1 MAYFENL
8 LQLLND
14 MLSGYLTLKIT
25 ILWIYILLLI
35 AGGLMGYIKAKSKA
49 SIIASSISA
58 LPLILVGLKI
68 LPSSLASILLG
79 VLLILFGIKYIR
91 SGTFIPSGIM
101 CILTLLTFLVWLILF
116 ASLFLFLPQKV
127 RNKD

>member
-1 MAYFENL
+1 MAYIENL

-68 LPSSLASILLG
+68 LPSSLASILLA
-79 VLLILFGIKYIR
+79 VLLILFGTKYIR

-101 CILTLLTFLVWLILF
+101 CILTLLTFLVWLILGD
-116 ASLFLFLPQKV
+116 SSSINPPTP
-127 RNKD
+127 

>member
-68 LPSSLASILLG
+68 LPSSLANILLA
-79 VLLILFGIKYIR
+79 VLMILFGTKYIR

-101 CILTLLTFLVWLILF
+101 CILTLFTFLVWLILGDN
-116 ASLFLFLPQKV
+116 SSINPPTP
-127 RNKD
+127 

>member
-68 LPSSLASILLG
+68 LPSSLASILLA
-79 VLLILFGIKYIR
+79 VLLILFGTKYIR

-101 CILTLLTFLVWLILF
+101 FILTLFTFLVWLILGD
-116 ASLFLFLPQKV
+116 SSSINPPTP
-127 RNKD
+127 

>member
-35 AGGLMGYIKAKSKA
+35 AGGLIGYIKAKSKA

-58 LPLILVGLKI
+58 LPLILVGFKI
-68 LPSSLASILLG
+68 LPSSLASILLA
-79 VLLILFGIKYIR
+79 VLLILFGTKYIR

-101 CILTLLTFLVWLILF
+101 FILTLFTFLVWLILGG
-116 ASLFLFLPQKV
+116 SSSINPPTP
-127 RNKD
+127 

>member
-1 MAYFENL
+1 MADFENL

-25 ILWIYILLLI
+25 TLWIYILLLI

-58 LPLILVGLKI
+58 LPLILVGFKI
-68 LPSSLASILLG
+68 LPSSLASILLA
-79 VLLILFGIKYIR
+79 VLLILFGTKYIR
-91 SGTFIPSGIM
+91 SGTFRPSGIM
-101 CILTLLTFLVWLILF
+101 CILTLFTFLVWLILGD
-116 ASLFLFLPQKV
+116 SSSINPPTP
-127 RNKD
+127 

>member
-68 LPSSLASILLG
+68 LPSSLASILLA
-79 VLLILFGIKYIR
+79 VLLILFGTKYIR

-101 CILTLLTFLVWLILF
+101 CILTLLTFLAWLILGDI
-116 ASLFLFLPQKV
+116 SSINPPTP
-127 RNKD
+127 

>member
-1 MAYFENL
+1 MAYIENL

-49 SIIASSISA
+49 SVIASSISA

-68 LPSSLASILLG
+68 LPSSLASILLA
-79 VLLILFGIKYIR
+79 VLLILFGTKYIR

-101 CILTLLTFLVWLILF
+101 CILTLFTFLFWLILGD
-116 ASLFLFLPQKV
+116 SSSINPPTP
-127 RNKD
+127 

>member
-1 MAYFENL
+1 MAYIENL

-35 AGGLMGYIKAKSKA
+35 AGGLIGYIKAKSKA

-68 LPSSLASILLG
+68 LPSSLASILLA
-79 VLLILFGIKYIR
+79 VLLILFGTKYIR

-101 CILTLLTFLVWLILF
+101 CILTLLTFLAWLILGDI
-116 ASLFLFLPQKV
+116 SSINPPTP
-127 RNKD
+127 